1 MFRGL
6 RSRFQVLVAALAV
19 TLLTGASASANW
31 ITIKNDTGK
40 AIVVQETVVVNGQV
54 RRGKATNLLPGET
67 HREFVPGP
75 TVKRV
80 EVYDATNANQPAWCG
95 RLSCKDDNQKYS
107 VTVAGGKTTVVPV
120 GPRR

>member
-19 TLLTGASASANW
+19 TLLTGADASANW

-40 AIVVQETVVVNGQV
+40 PIIVQETVVVNGQP

-80 EVYDATNANQPAWCG
+80 EVYDANNTSRPAWCG
-95 RLSCKDDNQKYS
+95 SLDCKDECEAFRVAVSGGKL
-107 VTVAGGKTTVVPV
+107 TVAQVAPK
-120 GPRR
+120 R